1 MAKTAIKKIIKKT
14 VKIKKATTPKCTTEK
29 RPKSLKA
36 FCEMGEKVQTFIPG
50 FDELIKGGFKRNSVN
65 LIAGNAG
72 TGKTIFAAQFLIN
85 GAIKKKEP
93 GIYITFEEK
102 KDKFYQDMACLGYDL
117 QKLEDEGLFVYLEY
131 TPEQV
136 RNVLIEGGGVIDS
149 IIEKIKAKR
158 LVIDSITSFSLLYED
173 ELSKKEAA
181 LSLFELINK
190 WGCTALLTSQNEM
203 EREDYVKVSL
213 EFEVDSVIL
222 LYHMR
227 VKGERI
233 RAIEI
238 MKMRRT
244 QHSEKTFEITIDG
257 KGMKINKNKVLRI
270 SPGLL

>member
-1 MAKTAIKKIIKKT
+1 MAK
-14 VKIKKATTPKCTTEK
+14 KKADNKNLKTPKAK
-29 RPKSLKA
+29 KQGKA
-36 FCEMGEKVQTFIPG
+36 TIKAGKKNNFKNLRAMCENGDKVQTFIPG
-50 FDELIKGGFKRNSVN
+50 FDDLIKGGFKRNSIN

-102 KDKFYQDMACLGYDL
+102 KGKFYQDMACLGYDL

-158 LVIDSITSFSLLYED
+158 LVIDSITSFSLLYDD
-173 ELSKKEAA
+173 ELSRKEAA

-190 WGCTALLTSQNEM
+190 WGCTALLTSQNEA

-213 EFEVDSVIL
+213 EFEVDTVIL
-222 LYHMR
+222 IYHMKL
-227 VKGERI
+227 KGERI
-233 RAIEI
+233 RALEI
-238 MKMRRT
+238 LKMRRT
-244 QHSEKTFEITIDG
+244 PHSQKTYEISIDSTG
-257 KGMKINKNKVLRI
+257 IKVSKNKMTEMSL
-270 SPGLL
+270 